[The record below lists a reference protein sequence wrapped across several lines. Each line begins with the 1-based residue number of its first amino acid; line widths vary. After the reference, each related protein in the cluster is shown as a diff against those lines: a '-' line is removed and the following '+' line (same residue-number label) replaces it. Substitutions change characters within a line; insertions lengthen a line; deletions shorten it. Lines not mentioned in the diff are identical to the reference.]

1 MKFWNDD
8 WRTELEE
15 KNYGCYER
23 LCECRNTLADIGI
36 MAKLMFKY
44 NNELFTAEECLD
56 RMIEWVCGWNNQF
69 ELSDVEEPQKYER
82 MLKQVLT
89 I

>member
-1 MKFWNDD
+1 MKWNDD
-8 WRTELEE
+8 WRMELERD
-15 KNYGCYER
+15 YYDCFER
-23 LCECRNTLADIGI
+23 LCECRNNKSDVVI
-36 MAKLMFKY
+36 MAKLMYKY
-44 NNELFTAEECLD
+44 NKDKTAEECLD

-82 MLKQVLT
+82 MLKKVLT